1 MREPLP
7 PEAGGDNLI
16 GPNQAGHHQQL
27 GDKIM
32 PPIVY
37 ETAAWLRFYTALP
50 VPPLPGEVDAAAVPD
65 PARSA
70 YPAPIAAALI
80 GLAGGLVIAIAAA
93 LGATNFV
100 AAALGVLALVVIT
113 GGQPESML
121 AARSDRRLAAPAF
134 RFGVIAI
141 AVVVL
146 LRTGAIDALLVYGV
160 WKTVFTL
167 VGAFAISRAAAL
179 MFVLMRPAATDEP
192 SVGATAEGT
201 ASATSSGSLQWLAI
215 AGLAIGI
222 VAVLPFHGLGAAV
235 AGIAAAAGTVALVSA
250 FLPRDSGEASRE
262 FTATAELLSEI
273 AFLVAVVAFASVYA
287 R

>member
-7 PEAGGDNLI
+7 PEAGSDNLI
-16 GPNQAGHHQQL
+16 GPNQAGHREPE
-27 GDKIM
+27 DKIM

-50 VPPLPGEVDAAAVPD
+50 IPPLPGEVDASAVPD

-70 YPAPIAAALI
+70 YAAPIAAALV
-80 GLAGGLVIAIAAA
+80 GLAGGLVIAIAVA

-100 AAALGVLALVVIT
+100 AAALGVLALVIIT
-113 GGQPESML
+113 GGQAESML
-121 AARSDRRLAAPAF
+121 AARSDRRTAAPAF

-167 VGAFAISRAAAL
+167 VGAFSISRAAAL
-179 MFVLMRPAATDEP
+179 MFTMMRPAVTGDTAP
-192 SVGATAEGT
+192 VGAPAES
-201 ASATSSGSLQWLAI
+201 AVSATSSSSVQWLAI

-250 FLPRDSGEASRE
+250 FLPRNTGEASRE

-273 AFLVAVVAFASVYA
+273 AFLVALVAFASV
-287 R
+287 